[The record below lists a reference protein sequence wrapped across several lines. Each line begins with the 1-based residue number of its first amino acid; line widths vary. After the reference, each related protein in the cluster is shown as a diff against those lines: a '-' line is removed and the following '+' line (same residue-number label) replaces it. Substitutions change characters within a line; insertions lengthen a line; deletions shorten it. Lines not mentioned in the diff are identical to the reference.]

1 MMMLQKQYSNQDK
14 TKSLEKEKICNS
26 FMNSKSMQ
34 KKVIQTSKVQNDAQ
48 IKMQTTQK
56 EKPER

>member
-14 TKSLEKEKICNS
+14 TKSLKKKEICNS